1 MTDLHFS
8 DKNTAEIHQ
17 LKKLNQILGIAVQAP
32 FYKKLYSG
40 IELPLKSLED
50 IKQLPVIDKQAL
62 CREGEI
68 CKKSLYTRTTGG
80 FYKFSTGGTSGRM
93 SFARYGLDEFRKIC
107 NGAAYGLMAC
117 GITPED
123 VVANC
128 IRAGAFWTGFLTSYR
143 ALEMIGC
150 NILPITD
157 NQPVEKTLEYLKMMG
172 PNTLFGISPTLVQIA
187 QEASRR
193 NIRLDIEKVAFAS
206 TPLTTEQESYLSSVW
221 PNATFH
227 SAGYGA
233 AEVGPIGFQCKH
245 CTGTEH
251 HILQPHCIV
260 EKDEDGAIIATSL
273 IRNLQPAI
281 RMKVGDNI
289 EWMEG
294 KCKCGRNSPRFRLLQ
309 RSDEILEFQHD
320 SVSLDQIGS
329 CLGKFRALAPVFQV
343 WLDLNGEETDIII
356 RVEAAD
362 SDAVDDYQLSSKVY
376 ECLSNDIPAVGAN
389 RQKNR
394 IRAFKILV
402 VPSGGIPRVQTT
414 GKIRRVID
422 KRFM

>member
-8 DKNTAEIHQ
+8 DPKTAERHQ
-17 LKKLNQILGIAVQAP
+17 LEKLNQILGIAVQAP
-32 FYKKLYSG
+32 FYKRLYQG
-40 IELPLKSLED
+40 IELPLKSLDEL
-50 IKQLPVIDKQAL
+50 KQIPIIDKQTL
-62 CREGEI
+62 CTEGET

-93 SFARYGLDEFRKIC
+93 SFARYGLDEFQEVC
-107 NGAAYGLMAC
+107 NGAAYGLTAC

-123 VVANC
+123 LVANC
-128 IRAGAFWTGFLTSYR
+128 IRAGAFWTGFLISYR

-157 NQPVEKTLEYLKMMG
+157 NQPVERTLDYLEMMG

-187 QEASRR
+187 QAATRR
-193 NIRLDIEKVAFAS
+193 GLKLDIEKVAFAS
-206 TPLTTEQESYLSSVW
+206 TPLTTEQESYLASIW

-233 AEVGPIGFQCKH
+233 AEVGPIGFQCEH

-260 EKDEDGAIIATSL
+260 EQDDDGGIIATSL
-273 IRNLQPAI
+273 IRSLQPAI

-289 EWMEG
+289 EWMDGE
-294 KCKCGRNSPRFRLLQ
+294 CPCGRTSPRFRLLQ
-309 RSDEILEFQHD
+309 RSDEIIEFQYD
-320 SVSLDQIGS
+320 TMSLEQISS
-329 CLGKFRALAPVFQV
+329 CLGNFRELAPVFQIR
-343 WLDLNGEETDIII
+343 LDLNGEETDIII

-362 SDAVDDYQLSSKVY
+362 ADAVDDYQLSSKVY
-376 ECLSNDIPAVGAN
+376 ECLTDDIPAVGVN
-389 RQKNR
+389 RKKNS

-402 VPSGGIPRVQTT
+402 VPSGGIQRVETT

>member
-1 MTDLHFS
+1 MTDIHFS
-8 DKNTAEIHQ
+8 DRKTAEAQQ
-17 LKKLNQILGIAVQAP
+17 LARLNRVLEISVKAP
-32 FYKKLYSG
+32 FYKNLYQG
-40 IELPLKSLED
+40 ITLPLKSLD
-50 IKQLPVIDKQAL
+50 NLKRLPVIDKQTL
-62 CREGEI
+62 CSEGEI

-93 SFARYGLDEFRKIC
+93 SFARYGLDEFREVC
-107 NGAAYGLMAC
+107 NGAAYGLKAC
-117 GITPED
+117 GITPD
-123 VVANC
+123 DLVANC

-157 NQPVEKTLEYLKMMG
+157 NQPIEKTLEYLEMMR
-172 PNTLFGISPTLVQIA
+172 PNTLFGISPTLVLIA
-187 QEASRR
+187 QEATRR
-193 NIRLDIEKVAFAS
+193 GIKLDIEKVAFAS

-221 PNATFH
+221 PKATFH

-233 AEVGPIGFQCKH
+233 AEVGPIGFQCEH

-251 HILQPHCIV
+251 HILRPDCIV
-260 EKDEDGAIIATSL
+260 EKDDDGAIIATSL
-273 IRNLQPAI
+273 IRTLQPSI

-289 EWMEG
+289 EWLEG
-294 KCKCGRNSPRFRLLQ
+294 ECPCGRTSPRFKLLQ
-309 RSDEILEFQHD
+309 RSDEIIEFVHD
-320 SVSLDQIGS
+320 SMTLEQLGS
-329 CLGKFRALAPVFQV
+329 CLGKFSELAPVFQLR
-343 WLDLNGEETDIII
+343 LDLNGEQTDIII

-362 SDAVDDYQLSSKVY
+362 SEAVDDYQLASSIYK
-376 ECLSNDIPAVGAN
+376 CLSAEIPAVGIN
-389 RQKNR
+389 RRKNN

-402 VPSGGIPRVQTT
+402 VPSGGIARVETT

>member
-8 DKNTAEIHQ
+8 DKSTAEIHQ
-17 LKKLNQILGIAVQAP
+17 LEKLNQILGIAVQAP
-32 FYKKLYSG
+32 FYKRLYHG
-40 IELPLKSLED
+40 LELPLKSLDDLKE
-50 IKQLPVIDKQAL
+50 LPVIDKQTL
-62 CREGEI
+62 CSEGET

-93 SFARYGLDEFRKIC
+93 SFAHYGLEEFQEVC
-107 NGAAYGLMAC
+107 SGAAYGLMAC
-117 GITPED
+117 GITQGD
-123 VVANC
+123 LVANC

-157 NQPVEKTLEYLKMMG
+157 NQPVEKTIEYLKIMG
-172 PNTLFGISPTLVQIA
+172 PNTIFGISPTLVQIA

-193 NIRLDIEKVAFAS
+193 GINLGIEKVAFAS

-233 AEVGPIGFQCKH
+233 AEVGPIGFQCEY

-260 EKDEDGAIIATSL
+260 EKGDGGEVIATSL
-273 IRNLQPAI
+273 IRSLQPAI

-289 EWMEG
+289 EWMDGE
-294 KCKCGRNSPRFRLLQ
+294 CECGRKSPRFRLLQ
-309 RSDEILEFQHD
+309 RSDEIIEFRYD
-320 SVSLDQIGS
+320 SMSLDQIGS
-329 CLGKFRALAPVFQV
+329 CLGKFNELAPVFQV
-343 WLDLNGEETDIII
+343 RLDLNGEETDIII

-362 SDAVDDYQLSSKVY
+362 SDAVDDYELSSKVY
-376 ECLSNDIPAVGAN
+376 ECLRCDIPAVGSN
-389 RQKNR
+389 RRENS